1 MNRPEQG
8 SNIIF
13 FGWGDADVF
22 DWVSICTLKEVFEC
36 SLSGVYQ
43 RYVALDQ
50 KSRNRNKNG
59 LQKGKLLK
67 KGLKKEKKKILKK
80 GKCYSKKCSK
90 TKFMPIR
97 TQKSDVTPKICSKK

>member
-50 KSRNRNKNG
+50 KSRNRNKKWAPKRKIAQKGTQKRKEKNT
-59 LQKGKLLK
+59 QKGKMLLK
-67 KGLKKEKKKILKK
+67 KVFKNKVYANKN
-80 GKCYSKKCSK
+80 SKK
-90 TKFMPIR
+90 
-97 TQKSDVTPKICSKK
+97 